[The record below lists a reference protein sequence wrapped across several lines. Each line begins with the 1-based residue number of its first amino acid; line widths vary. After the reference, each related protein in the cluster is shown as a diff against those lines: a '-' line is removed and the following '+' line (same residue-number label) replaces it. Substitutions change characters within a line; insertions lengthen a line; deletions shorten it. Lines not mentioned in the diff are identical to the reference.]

1 MKSPE
6 VSEALYALE
15 AHRSDFHDVT
25 IADLFAR
32 DPQRFADFHVAFG
45 DLLFDFSKQRLDRET
60 RKLLIDLACA
70 AKVEDRRAAFFA
82 GEIVN
87 PTEGRPALHMA
98 LRNMSG
104 TPMQA
109 DGHDVMS
116 DVIAERQKMLAFAEA
131 VRSGALKSA
140 SGETFTHVVN
150 IGIGGSDLGP
160 AMAARALSPYVAP
173 HLTLHFVANVDGA
186 DLADTLKRVDLARTL
201 FIVSSKT
208 FTTLETMTNAR
219 AARQAVIDKLGGAAV
234 AAHFCAVSTAAKE
247 VAVFGIGE
255 DRRFLFWDWVGGRY
269 SLWSSIGLSL
279 AIGIGKENFEDFLR
293 GGEDIDKHFVEAP
306 LAGNIP
312 VLMALIEIWYRDFWD
327 YATQAVIPYD
337 QRLARFPAYLQQ
349 LEMESNGKSVDLAG
363 EPIETSTG
371 AVIFG
376 EPGTNAQHA
385 FFQLFHQG
393 TEIVPVDFLLAVN
406 PIASDPEQHHLLVAN
421 CLAQSEALFRGRTQP
436 EVDAKL
442 KAQGLD
448 AAAIAALAPH
458 KVFSGNRPSSTF
470 LYKSLTPR
478 TLGRL
483 VALYEHKVFVQAII
497 WNIDPFDQWGVELG
511 KELAL
516 RLAPLVAGPQAATQD
531 LDASTAGLLA
541 HLRSLAGT

>member
-1 MKSPE
+1 MDRPE

-15 AHRSDFHDVT
+15 AHRFDFRDVT

-45 DLLFDFSKQRLDRET
+45 DLLFDYSKQRLDRTT
-60 RKLLIDLACA
+60 RKLLVDLAGA
-70 AKVEDRRAAFFA
+70 AKVEERRAALFA
-82 GEIVN
+82 GDIVN

-109 DGHDVMS
+109 CDHDVMP
-116 DVIAERQKMLAFAEA
+116 DVIAERRKMLAFADA
-131 VRSGALKSA
+131 VRCGALKSA
-140 SGETFTHVVN
+140 SGEAFTHVVN

-160 AMAARALSPYVAP
+160 AMAARALSPFVAS

-219 AARQAVIDKLGGAAV
+219 AARQVVVDAFGEAAV

-247 VAVFGIGE
+247 VAAFGIGE

-306 LAGNIP
+306 LAENIP

-327 YATQAVIPYD
+327 YAAQAVIPYD

-363 EPIETSTG
+363 APIETPTG

-393 TEIVPVDFLLAVN
+393 TEIVPVDFLLAAT
-406 PIASDPEQHHLLVAN
+406 PIASDPKQHHLLVAN

-436 EVDAKL
+436 EVEAKM

-483 VALYEHKVFVQAII
+483 VALYEHKVFVQAVI

-516 RLAPLVAGPQAATQD
+516 RLAPLVGDPQAATQD

-541 HLRSLAGT
+541 HLRSFGDT

>member
-1 MKSPE
+1 MDRPE

-15 AHRSDFHDVT
+15 AHRFDFRDVT

-45 DLLFDFSKQRLDRET
+45 DLLFDYSKQRLDRTT
-60 RKLLIDLACA
+60 RKLLVDLAGA
-70 AKVEDRRAAFFA
+70 AKVEERRAALFA
-82 GEIVN
+82 GDIVN

-109 DGHDVMS
+109 CDHDVMP
-116 DVIAERQKMLAFAEA
+116 DVIAERRKMLAFADA
-131 VRSGALKSA
+131 VRCGALKSA
-140 SGETFTHVVN
+140 SGEAFTHVVN

-160 AMAARALSPYVAP
+160 AMAARALSPFVAS

-208 FTTLETMTNAR
+208 FSTLETMTNAR
-219 AARQAVIDKLGGAAV
+219 AARQVVVDAFGEAAV

-247 VAVFGIGE
+247 VAAFGIGE

-306 LAGNIP
+306 LAENIP

-327 YATQAVIPYD
+327 YAAQAVIPYD

-363 EPIETSTG
+363 APIETPTG

-393 TEIVPVDFLLAVN
+393 TEIVPVDFLLAAT
-406 PIASDPEQHHLLVAN
+406 PIASDPKQHHLLVAN

-436 EVDAKL
+436 EVEAKM

-483 VALYEHKVFVQAII
+483 VALYEHKVFVQAVI

-516 RLAPLVAGPQAATQD
+516 RLAPLVGDPQAATQD

-541 HLRSLAGT
+541 HLRSFGDT